1 MQTVHITMALTE
13 KKIGFIGTGKMGSAI
28 IHGLT
33 ASNLIESSNIYA
45 SDIDEMALERI
56 ADKYG
61 ITPCT
66 DNNEVVDRSDVIILA
81 VKPQILDTVLL
92 SIKNHVHARHLV
104 TSIAAGTPI
113 QFIAKHLPAG
123 TKIIRVMPNITATV
137 RAAPSALSIGSG
149 VAQEDVQTA
158 KHIFDSVGST
168 VIVPEDLM
176 DAVTGLSGS
185 GPAFVSVFIEAMTDA
200 GVYCGLDRNTSLALA
215 AQTVLG
221 SAKMILETDIHPA
234 SLKDMVTSPAGTTIE
249 GIRELEMNNVRAGVM
264 KAVIAAVERSKELGA
279 NNK

>member
-1 MQTVHITMALTE
+1 MQTVYITMTLTE
-13 KKIGFIGTGKMGSAI
+13 KKIGFVGTGKMGSAI

-33 ASNLIESSNIYA
+33 ASNLIKPSNIYA
-45 SDIDEMALERI
+45 SDIDETALNGI

-92 SIKNHVHARHLV
+92 NIKNHVQARHLV
-104 TSIAAGTPI
+104 MSIAAGIPI
-113 QFIAKHLPAG
+113 QFIAEHLPAG
-123 TKIIRVMPNITATV
+123 TKIIRIMPNITATV
-137 RAAPSALSIGSG
+137 RAAPSALSLGSD
-149 VAQEDVQTA
+149 VTQEEIQTA
-158 KHIFDSVGST
+158 KYIFDSVGST

-185 GPAFVSVFIEAMTDA
+185 GPAFVSIFIEAMTDA
-200 GVYCGLDRNTSLALA
+200 GVYCGLDRNTSLTLA

-221 SAKMILETDIHPA
+221 SAKMILETGVHPA

-249 GIRELEMNNVRAGVM
+249 GIRELEMNSVRAGVM
-264 KAVIAAVERSKELGA
+264 EAVIAAVKRSEELGG
-279 NNK
+279 K

>member
-1 MQTVHITMALTE
+1 MALTE

-45 SDIDEMALERI
+45 SDIDEMALESI

-92 SIKNHVHARHLV
+92 SIKNHVQARHLV